1 MTEWWCG
8 KASAAAAAAKS
19 LKSCPILCDP
29 TDGSPPG
36 SPVPGILQA
45 RTLEGLPFLSPMH
58 ESEKGKWSRSV
69 VWLLVTPWTAG
80 HQALPCQ
87 CLLQRPVLLKDK
99 CTVTHSSSQNER
111 EDTPHWYKREKQSV
125 KGTEDL
131 EKGMGT
137 TFIEVSV
144 SKKEG
149 RVNTVQLASLNNS
162 SGLWGTGL
170 VPNCLVSFPV
180 LI

>member
-1 MTEWWCG
+1 M
-8 KASAAAAAAKS
+8 
-19 LKSCPILCDP
+19 I
-29 TDGSPPG
+29 
-36 SPVPGILQA
+36 
-45 RTLEGLPFLSPMH
+45 
-58 ESEKGKWSRSV
+58 
-69 VWLLVTPWTAG
+69 PWTAG

-111 EDTPHWYKREKQSV
+111 EGTPHWYKREKQSV
-125 KGTEDL
+125 KDTEDL

>member
-1 MTEWWCG
+1 M
-8 KASAAAAAAKS
+8 
-19 LKSCPILCDP
+19 
-29 TDGSPPG
+29 
-36 SPVPGILQA
+36 
-45 RTLEGLPFLSPMH
+45 
-58 ESEKGKWSRSV
+58 
-69 VWLLVTPWTAG
+69 
-80 HQALPCQ
+80 
-87 CLLQRPVLLKDK
+87 LLKDK

-111 EDTPHWYKREKQSV
+111 EGTPHWYKREKQSV
-125 KGTEDL
+125 KDTEDL